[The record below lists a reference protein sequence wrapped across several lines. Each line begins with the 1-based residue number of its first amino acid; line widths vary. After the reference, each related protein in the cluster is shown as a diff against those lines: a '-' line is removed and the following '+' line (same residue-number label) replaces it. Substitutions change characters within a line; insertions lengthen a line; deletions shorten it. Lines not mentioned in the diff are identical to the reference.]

1 MRPLDWLVIALYAV
15 AMLAI
20 GRHYSRRTETV
31 DDYLLGG
38 RRMSPFMIGVSL
50 FATITSTLSYLAVP
64 GEIVKNG
71 PMILA
76 QYASFPIVYVVV
88 GWWLIPSI
96 MAQRDVTSGYELLER
111 RLGVVGR
118 LLGAGMFILLRTF
131 WMAAILYATCSTVI
145 VPLFHLDPSLTPWLC
160 VALGALTVVY
170 TAEGGMR
177 AVVMTDALQCLI
189 MFAGAIATVG
199 FVSWSLGGVGGWW
212 PTAWAPQWQA
222 PVFWFRSDVRITFAG
237 AMLYML
243 VWMTCTCGSDQMA
256 IQRYLSTRDVAAA
269 RRAVGIHLAVD
280 IVVMVLLGLVG
291 LAVFGYFNAHPEA
304 FGPGASLVQAAD
316 QLFPRFVEGVLPAGL
331 SGLVVAAMLSA
342 AMSSLSSGMNS
353 ASAVIVSDF
362 LGRLRGSAAA
372 EPHAQIRLA
381 RIASVAIGAVAIAI
395 SMVVPGLASN
405 LLELCVKFVNLL
417 TGPIFTLFFLAIFV
431 PWSTPAGAVVATLAG
446 VTTAVGI
453 SFFGWGGLEFLWIA
467 PCSLAV
473 GIVAGMLASLVT
485 PGRGG
490 SAPAATG

>member
-76 QYASFPIVYVVV
+76 QYAAFPLVWLLV
-88 GWWLIPSI
+88 GWWLIPAI
-96 MAQRDVTSGYELLER
+96 MRQRDVTSGYELLEK
-111 RLGVVGR
+111 RLGLTGR

-131 WMAAILYATCSTVI
+131 WMAAILYATCDKVI
-145 VPLFHLDPSLTPWLC
+145 VPLFHLDHAWTPWLC
-160 VALGALTVVY
+160 VALGTLTVVY

-189 MFAGAIATVG
+189 MFAGAIVAIAYVT
-199 FVSWSLGGVGGWW
+199 WSLGGVAGWW
-212 PTAWAPQWQA
+212 PTSWQPQWQE
-222 PVFWFRSDVRITFAG
+222 PVFWFQAGTRVTFAG
-237 AMLYML
+237 ACLYMV

-256 IQRYLSTRDVAAA
+256 IQRYLSTRDAAAA
-269 RRAVGIHLAVD
+269 RRSVCIHLVVD
-280 IVVMVLLGLVG
+280 VVMMALLGLVG
-291 LAVFGYFNAHPEA
+291 LAVLGYFNAHPEA
-304 FGPGASLVQAAD
+304 FGPGASLVAAAD
-316 QLFPRFVEGVLPAGL
+316 ELFPRFVESVLPGGL
-331 SGLVVAAMLSA
+331 GGLVIAAMLSA

-353 ASAVIVSDF
+353 SSAVIVSDF
-362 LGRLRGSAAA
+362 IGRLRGTAPTAN
-372 EPHAQIRLA
+372 EQIRVA
-381 RIASVAIGAVAIAI
+381 RLASVAIGVVAIGV

-405 LLELCVKFVNLL
+405 LLELCMKFVNLL
-417 TGPIFTLFFLAIFV
+417 TAPIFVLFFLALFV
-431 PWSTPAGAVVATLAG
+431 PWATPAGGFVATI
-446 VTTAVGI
+446 VSVSVAVAI
-453 SFFGWGGLEFLWIA
+453 AFFKAAGLEFLWTA
-467 PCSLAV
+467 PCSLAAGV
-473 GIVAGMLASLVT
+473 AAGMLASLLTRRGAHTVT
-485 PGRGG
+485 RP
-490 SAPAATG
+490 T